1 MQKFSDFLEQ
11 QELKPNTIICTGNS
25 SGNQWMVKQCG
36 KNAMSFLR
44 PGTNLT
50 ASQVDELKGKNWD
63 IRYSDTELTKSDGP
77 KSSGQAGKPQK
88 D

>member
-1 MQKFSDFLEQ
+1 
-11 QELKPNTIICTGNS
+11 
-25 SGNQWMVKQCG
+25 
-36 KNAMSFLR
+36 MSFLR